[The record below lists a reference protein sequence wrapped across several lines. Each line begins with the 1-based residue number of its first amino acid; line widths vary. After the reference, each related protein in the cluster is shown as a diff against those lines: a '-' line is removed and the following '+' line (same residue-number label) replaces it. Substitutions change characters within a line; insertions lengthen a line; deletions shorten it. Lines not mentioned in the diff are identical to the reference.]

1 MEPVFNE
8 ETILYAELDQDDRRH
23 TKAYVDALGHYAR
36 WDVLR
41 LDMRGEP
48 NKPFTVRL
56 PDIPY
61 SRIKEVAER
70 HGADPDKLEKMIRE
84 LEG

>member
-1 MEPVFNE
+1 M
-8 ETILYAELDQDDRRH
+8 
-23 TKAYVDALGHYAR
+23 DALGHYAR

-41 LDMRGEP
+41 LDMRGTP
-48 NKPFTVRL
+48 NQPFTPKK

-70 HGADPDKLEKMIRE
+70 HGADPDRLEKMLRE
-84 LEG
+84 LDD